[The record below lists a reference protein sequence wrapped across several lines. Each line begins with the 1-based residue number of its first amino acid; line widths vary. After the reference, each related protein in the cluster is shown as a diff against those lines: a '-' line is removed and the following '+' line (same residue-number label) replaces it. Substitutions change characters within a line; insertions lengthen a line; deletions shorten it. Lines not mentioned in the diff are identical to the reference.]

1 MRLRLLA
8 ALAAPLPACAAVAS
22 ALPAVA
28 APSPLAGIM
37 QVVLGLAVVLAAIA
51 ACAWMFRKVSAGA
64 LGGGNRLRVVSAVMV
79 GQRERVVVVEI
90 EGEWLV
96 LGVTSQGINRLAR
109 MPRPASADVEPP
121 VTGGEPFARWL
132 KAAIDKA
139 RPSSDKAAS

>member
-1 MRLRLLA
+1 MRLPLLTALLA
-8 ALAAPLPACAAVAS
+8 PVPAWAAAVPAIAS
-22 ALPAVA
+22 
-28 APSPLAGIM
+28 PSPLAGIM

-64 LGGGNRLRVVSAVMV
+64 LGGGSRLKVVSAVMV

-96 LGVTSQGINRLAR
+96 LGVTAQAINRLAR
-109 MPRPASADVEPP
+109 MPRPASADVDAPAG
-121 VTGGEPFARWL
+121 GGEPFARWL

-139 RPSSDKAAS
+139 RPSSDKAVS